1 MESTRE
7 TPGTSS
13 GSEVPVERREASS
26 GSEIPAERRLPGK
39 YPRNA
44 QLARKMKQ
52 LTRKIKQV
60 AREKARTNKKTLDS
74 HCAKCYNCIN
84 PSGTVVKEALYDCN

>member
-1 MESTRE
+1 MESTRGA
-7 TPGTSS
+7 PGNLKRKRNT
-13 GSEVPVERREASS
+13 REA
-26 GSEIPAERRLPGK
+26 PLHGK

-52 LTRKIKQV
+52 LARKIKQV